1 MANAGFQVINDD
13 NILLIN
19 DTYMNFALTRK
30 VQVSALP
37 YWFANIKSG
46 YMVEGSKFSCRKITL
61 QSNERLAFL
70 GGINGNGTLD
80 GFISKDYNAAYSGKN
95 AYYVLLRNGV
105 NASSLYVYVFGEY
118 NSVGDGSRYGLQ
130 VFDQSGKLVFSS
142 NKKLLKILHYGSSN
156 DRYAPSASKK
166 VAINIGN
173 LYYKLPYT
181 ELGDPYTPLYVNGK
195 FAGDESIADDLMP
208 YMSRYYD
215 STAPAIINGVVQVRS
230 FDNEHSTYGLGNDPW
245 STWNGFVYTVID
257 VTNY

>member
-30 VQVSALP
+30 VQVSTLP

-105 NASSLYVYVFGEY
+105 NASSLYVYVFG
-118 NSVGDGSRYGLQ
+118 
-130 VFDQSGKLVFSS
+130 
-142 NKKLLKILHYGSSN
+142 
-156 DRYAPSASKK
+156 
-166 VAINIGN
+166 
-173 LYYKLPYT
+173 
-181 ELGDPYTPLYVNGK
+181 
-195 FAGDESIADDLMP
+195 
-208 YMSRYYD
+208 
-215 STAPAIINGVVQVRS
+215 
-230 FDNEHSTYGLGNDPW
+230 
-245 STWNGFVYTVID
+245 
-257 VTNY
+257 